1 MASVKW
7 ENEPEWDLVEFEREP
22 DWQMMRGT
30 VPEKEREPNRA
41 QRNDMAY
48 KKSIDRLIDEPVIF
62 DIGFEPDLINPGRKK
77 PKRGTAHAQQ
87 LAKWRRIRAEWET
100 KHGKS

>member
-1 MASVKW
+1 MICR

-62 DIGFEPDLINPGRKK
+62 DVGFEPIYSTGFYKK
-77 PKRGTAHAQQ
+77 PVKRTTAHAQQ